1 MSSSPSFLDNAKT
14 NIPPEK
20 LWKAL
25 EVVYELNRERDQ
37 ERLLELILDAAVSL
51 VGAERGFII
60 LSEDI
65 AKHDAGDSAL
75 TVSVARNFD
84 KESIPTPERKFSY
97 SIVEEVLKKGV
108 SQVIECAQDHPLYA
122 NKRSVRDQKL
132 RSVICAPLRV
142 EDQIAGAI
150 YMDNRFAAKVFGADE
165 EKLLSVF
172 AAQAGVALLTARH
185 LKELEKLNAEL
196 SDHNSRKEIIISEQ
210 RNHIEVL
217 DRELL
222 MTRDRVKLQNRYEK
236 IRGQSD
242 ALRKVLALID
252 RVAESNETV
261 LIMGETGTGKEL
273 FANALHKQS
282 LRRKERFVALNCPAL
297 SKELLE
303 SELFGHL
310 KGSWTGAHSKRDG
323 LFVAA
328 NKGTIFLDEI
338 SELPM
343 DLQAKLLRV
352 LEEREVRP
360 LGSNHPVPIDV
371 RVVAACNVDIEKAI
385 AEGRFRQDLYFRLNL
400 VPIQLPPL
408 RAREGDIAILA
419 MHFLEDIALNNN
431 WPAPKRL
438 TRGALQQLEA
448 YEWPGNVRQLQNE
461 IRRACLVGGDTLTAR
476 DFQHLTN
483 TESGAVQVR
492 ADSGQAQQL
501 DVIERNTIETVLRET
516 HGHVRR
522 AAKRLGVHHSTLYR
536 KIKQMKIDPKKLS

>member
-1 MSSSPSFLDNAKT
+1 MDSSPSFLAANDTEIA
-14 NIPPEK
+14 PDK

-25 EVVYELNRERDQ
+25 AVVYELNRERDP

-65 AKHDAGDSAL
+65 EKHSASDAAL
-75 TVSVARNFD
+75 TVSIARNFD
-84 KESIPTPERKFSY
+84 KESIPAPERKFSY
-97 SIVEEVLKKGV
+97 SIVEEVLAKG
-108 SQVIECAQDHPLYA
+108 STQVLECAQDHPLFA

-132 RSVICAPLRV
+132 RSVVCAPLRV
-142 EDQIAGAI
+142 EDQVVGAI
-150 YMDNRFAAKVFGADE
+150 YMDNRFAAKVFGATE
-165 EKLLSVF
+165 EKLMGIF

-185 LKELEKLNAEL
+185 MRELEKLNAEL
-196 SDHNSRKEIIISEQ
+196 SDHNSRKEIIITEQ
-210 RNHIEVL
+210 RSHIEIL
-217 DRELL
+217 DRELI
-222 MTRDRVKLQNRYEK
+222 MTRDRVNLQNRYEK

-242 ALRKVLALID
+242 ALRKVLTLID

-282 LRRKERFVALNCPAL
+282 RRRKERFVALNCPAL

-338 SELPM
+338 SELPL

-360 LGSNHPVPIDV
+360 LGSNHAVPIDV
-371 RVVAACNVDIEKAI
+371 RVVAACNVDIEQAI
-385 AEGRFRQDLYFRLNL
+385 AEGRFRQDLYYRLNL
-400 VPIQLPPL
+400 MPIRLPPL
-408 RAREGDIAILA
+408 RARDGDIAILA
-419 MHFLEDIALNNN
+419 MHFLEDIALNNS

-438 TRGALQQLEA
+438 TRGALQLLES

-476 DFQHLTN
+476 DFQNLTN
-483 TESGAVQVR
+483 SDSSAIKVR
-492 ADSGQAQQL
+492 SDSGQAQQL
-501 DVIERNTIETVLRET
+501 KEIARNTIEMVLQET
-516 HGHVRR
+516 NGHVRK

-536 KIKQMKIDPKKLS
+536 RIKQMKIDPKRLG